1 MFYLIIFFF
10 GFWENSRVFLCVG
23 SATSSDS
30 GHSSCVQAEIHTSSE
45 GASLYHVASSI
56 IHNAPS
62 PTLQQRRHSLLHG
75 KLILNLIFV

>member
-1 MFYLIIFFF
+1 MIFFF
-10 GFWENSRVFLCVG
+10 IYFLVFFFLGFTLFEFVG

-45 GASLYHVASSI
+45 GTSLYHVASSI

-75 KLILNLIFV
+75 N